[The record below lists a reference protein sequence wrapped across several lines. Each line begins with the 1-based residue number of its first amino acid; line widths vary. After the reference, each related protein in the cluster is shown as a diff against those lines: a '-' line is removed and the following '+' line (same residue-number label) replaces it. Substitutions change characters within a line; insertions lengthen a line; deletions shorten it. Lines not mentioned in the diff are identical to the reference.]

1 MQTVE
6 ALAVALTGT
15 AQTESEP
22 VRLAAGPLA
31 VEFDGGGLRYVCY
44 GEVEVIRA
52 ISFLARDENWGTHA
66 LKLDDV
72 QIEQRDD
79 AFEVRFRGTC
89 GPGGSELQLSAS
101 IVGRANGQ
109 LEFNASATLAGDL
122 LTNRTGFVV
131 LHPLD
136 VSGRPVV
143 VETVDGQHTSTHF
156 PEKIDPFQPFRD
168 IRALTTQHSDALS
181 VEVRME
187 GDTFEMEDQRNWS
200 DASFK
205 TYVRPLALPWPYTLA
220 KGSTLAQSVK
230 VTVQAARPADSNQP
244 AAGAAPDTANAPA
257 RIRLDADAREQR
269 AVPQLG
275 IGVRAEDLD
284 TALQHA
290 AELHALNPAYFIAH
304 LDLRHDDPAT
314 AVQRFAQLADTAHV
328 PYVLE
333 VVLTGDGNPADELR
347 RVAAAASGR
356 SAPIALQVSP
366 APDLKAVLPG
376 SPWPPC
382 PSFDDV
388 FAAARA
394 AFPDTPLGGGT
405 FAYFTELN
413 RKRPPFDKIDY
424 ATFTTCPIVHAADD
438 RSVMETLATLPFIAN
453 SATALAGN
461 TPYRV
466 GPCTIASRDNPY
478 GAATLP
484 NETGRGAKRICLT
497 DNDPRQRALYG
508 AAWNLGYFA
517 AFAAGGATHI
527 ALSELTGPR
536 GLFDNG
542 KPTPLFRLLA
552 SLAQAR
558 GAYRADLTVD
568 PGRLPLAAFAAKQ
581 GASTTLWIANLSA
594 QTNRVEL
601 DVGGTAG
608 ATAKGATIARWLP
621 GVDFAHAPPQHV
633 PLTAGTFK
641 LEPYETAEI
650 RLLASTS

>member
-6 ALAVALTGT
+6 VLAVALTGT

-22 VRLAAGPLA
+22 VRLAAGPLS

-79 AFEVRFRGTC
+79 AFEVQFRGTC
-89 GPGGSELQLSAS
+89 GPGGAELQLTAS
-101 IVGRANGQ
+101 IVGNANGQ
-109 LEFNASATLAGDL
+109 LEFNANATLAGDL
-122 LTNRTGFVV
+122 PTNRTGFVV

-136 VSGRPVV
+136 VSGKPVV
-143 VETVDGQHTSTHF
+143 VETVDGQRKSTHF
-156 PEKIDPFQPFRD
+156 PQKIDPFQPFRD
-168 IRALTTQHSDALS
+168 IRALTTQHSEALS

-220 KGSTLAQSVK
+220 KGSALAQAVK
-230 VTVQAARPADSNQP
+230 VTVQAAQP
-244 AAGAAPDTANAPA
+244 ATASGAAQDTRAAPA
-257 RIRLDADAREQR
+257 RVRLDADGGEPRP
-269 AVPQLG
+269 VPQPG

-290 AELHALNPAYFIAH
+290 DALHALSPAYFIAH
-304 LDLRHDDPAT
+304 LDLRHDDPAH
-314 AVQRFAQLADTAHV
+314 AMPHFAQLADTARV

-333 VVLTGDGNPADELR
+333 IVLTGDGGPADEMR
-347 RVAAAASGR
+347 RVAAAASGCTM
-356 SAPIALQVSP
+356 PVALQVSP

-388 FAAARA
+388 FGAARA

-413 RKRPPFDKIDY
+413 RKRPPFDKLDY
-424 ATFTTCPIVHAADD
+424 VTFTTCPIVHAADD

-453 SATALAGN
+453 SVTALAGK
-461 TPYRV
+461 TPFRV
-466 GPCTIASRDNPY
+466 GPSTIAARDNPY
-478 GAATLP
+478 GASTLA

-497 DNDPRQRALYG
+497 DDDPRQRALYG

-536 GLFDNG
+536 GLFDSG

-558 GAYRADLTVD
+558 GAQIANLTVE
-568 PGRLPLAAFAAKQ
+568 PGRVPLAAFAAKR
-581 GASTTLWIANLSA
+581 ASATTLWIANLSA

-601 DVGGTAG
+601 DGGVTNN
-608 ATAKGATIARWLP
+608 GATIARWLP
-621 GVDFAHAPPQHV
+621 GVDFADASPQHS
-633 PLTAGTFK
+633 PLIAGTLT

-650 RLLASTS
+650 HLFASTP

>member
-22 VRLAAGPLA
+22 VRLAAGPLT

-79 AFEVRFRGTC
+79 AFEVRFRGAC
-89 GPGGSELQLSAS
+89 GPGGTELQLSAS
-101 IVGRANGQ
+101 IVGNARGQ
-109 LEFNASATLAGDL
+109 FEFNANATLAGDL

-131 LHPLD
+131 LHPLE
-136 VSGRPVV
+136 VSGKPVV
-143 VETVDGQHTSTHF
+143 VETVDGQRQSTRF

-230 VTVQAARPADSNQP
+230 VTVQAARPV
-244 AAGAAPDTANAPA
+244 AASRASGTAAAPA
-257 RIRLDADAREQR
+257 RVRLDAFARAQG

-275 IGVRAEDLD
+275 IGVRAGDLD

-290 AELHALNPAYFIAH
+290 DALLALNPAYFIAH
-304 LDLRHDDPAT
+304 LDLRRDDPAE
-314 AVQRFAQLADTAHV
+314 AVARFAQLADTARV

-333 VVLTGDGNPADELR
+333 IVLTGDGDPADEMR

-356 SAPIALQVSP
+356 AAPVALQVSP

-394 AFPDTPLGGGT
+394 AFPTTPLGGGT

-413 RKRPPFDKIDY
+413 RKRPPFDKLDY

-453 SATALAGN
+453 SVAALAGK

-466 GPCTIASRDNPY
+466 GPGTIAARDNPY

-484 NETGRGAKRICLT
+484 NESGPRAKRICLT
-497 DNDPRQRALYG
+497 DNDPRQRALFG

-536 GLFDNG
+536 GLFDSG
-542 KPTPLFRLLA
+542 KPTPLFRVLA

-558 GAYRADLTVD
+558 GAQMANLEVE
-568 PGRLPLAAFAAKQ
+568 PGRVPLAAFAAQ
-581 GASTTLWIANLSA
+581 RAAATTLWIANLSA
-594 QTNRVEL
+594 QANPVEL
-601 DVGGTAG
+601 DIGGTDKRAPNG
-608 ATAKGATIARWLP
+608 ATVARWLP
-621 GVDFAHAPPQHV
+621 GVDFADAPPPHA
-633 PLTAGTFK
+633 PLTAGTLK

>member
-52 ISFLARDENWGTHA
+52 ISFLARDETWGTHA

-89 GPGGSELQLSAS
+89 GPGGTELQLSAS
-101 IVGRANGQ
+101 IVGNANGQ
-109 LEFNASATLAGDL
+109 LEFSARATLAGDL

-143 VETVDGQHTSTHF
+143 VETVDGQRTSTHF

-168 IRALTTQHSDALS
+168 IRALTTQHSAALS

-230 VTVQAARPADSNQP
+230 VTVQAAQP
-244 AAGAAPDTANAPA
+244 AAESPAPGAAPAMASAPA
-257 RIRLDADAREQR
+257 RIRLEADAREPR
-269 AVPQLG
+269 AMPQLG

-290 AELHALNPAYFIAH
+290 DALHALNPAYFIAH
-304 LDLRHDDPAT
+304 LDLRHDNPAD
-314 AVQRFAQLADTAHV
+314 AVQRFAQLSDTARV

-333 VVLTGDGNPADELR
+333 VVLTGDGDPADEML

-356 SAPIALQVSP
+356 SAPVALQVSP

-413 RKRPPFDKIDY
+413 RKRPPFDKLDY

-453 SATALAGN
+453 SATALAGK
-461 TPYRV
+461 TPLRV
-466 GPCTIASRDNPY
+466 GPGTIASRDNPY

-536 GLFDNG
+536 GLLDSG

-558 GAYRADLTVD
+558 GAYIANLAVE
-568 PGRLPLAAFAAKQ
+568 PGRVPLAAFAAKQ
-581 GASTTLWIANLSA
+581 AASTTLWIANLSA
-594 QTNRVEL
+594 QTSPVEL
-601 DVGGTAG
+601 NVGGTAG
-608 ATAKGATIARWLP
+608 GQPGGATIARWLP
-621 GVDFAHAPPQHV
+621 GVDFAHAPPKHA
-633 PLTAGTFK
+633 PLTAGTFR

-650 RLLASTS
+650 RLLASTP